1 MDVDKYGWLFL
12 YLVKVILK
20 LVKRNKEEVRE
31 MVQWLKVIFVWV

>member
-31 MVQWLKVIFVWV
+31 MV